1 MTIDLERIKREIPIE
16 TLIAQ
21 SFTVVGKGHILTTEE
36 HDSLKIFTRNNSWT
50 WYSQAGRDGRNLG
63 GSVIDWYKHI
73 NRCSDGEAIRALQAL
88 LEGGA
93 LPPAPKREVFPGK
106 QKVDAWKSDRW
117 QADARRRLEAAQVA
131 LWDDDNAAAAAGRA
145 YLTERGIRPDMWIAF
160 GLGYGNAW
168 NNKAGRAMPAI
179 WIPWQ
184 NRQIT
189 AIQYRFLGVG
199 KDDETAQRFGQLKG
213 GDRYLFGLQHCVAA
227 EPRQLG
233 MLFVVEGELNAI
245 SIFQTVYGHYSVD
258 VVSFGPRANLR
269 NAGVAPLAAAVATRY
284 KRVIVWADESQ
295 DALDALGTI
304 PNALPVRSPKIDGN
318 KQDANDLLRAG
329 LLDDVIFD
337 LIRVAKDGQTQTA

>member
-1 MTIDLERIKREIPIE
+1 MTMTIDLDRIKREIPIE

-73 NRCSDGEAIRALQAL
+73 NRCSDGEAIRALHAL

-93 LPPAPKREVFPGK
+93 LPPAARTAFPGK
-106 QKVDAWKSDRW
+106 QPAAAWKSDRW

-145 YLTERGIRPDMWIAF
+145 YLTERGIRPDMWVAF
-160 GLGYGNAW
+160 GLGVASAW
-168 NNKAGRAMPAI
+168 NAKAGRHLPAI
-179 WIPWQ
+179 YLPWQ

-189 AIQYRFLGVG
+189 AIQYRFLGVSKG
-199 KDDETAQRFGQLKG
+199 DKTQDRFGQLKG
-213 GDRYLFGLQHCVAA
+213 GDRYLFGLQHCLDA
-227 EPRQLG
+227 EPGQLET
-233 MLFVVEGELNAI
+233 LFVVEGELNAVC
-245 SIFQTVYGHYSVD
+245 IFQAAHGLYPCD
-258 VVSFGPRANLR
+258 AVSFGPKDNLKAH
-269 NAGVAPLAAAVATRY
+269 NQDLIAKVAARY
-284 KRVIVWADESQ
+284 KRVIVWADEPE

-304 PNALPVRSPKIDGN
+304 PNALPLFSPPINGK
-318 KQDANDLLRAG
+318 KHDANDLLRVG
-329 LLDDVIFD
+329 LLDDVIYD
-337 LIRVAKDGQTQTA
+337 AIRMAKDGQAQA